1 MEHGLPQ
8 GDAFTTTNDQSLYK
22 LHEEI
27 KNGETNLIKSLPD
40 LSDLLV
46 VGGLDAGDLDGVGL
60 LDGRTLLL
68 QVGDLDVARADGVD
82 VGSKTEKKTRQ
93 LDQKLF
99 RM

>member
-1 MEHGLPQ
+1 MDFPKGI
-8 GDAFTTTNDQSLYK
+8 AFTTTYDQLLYK

-27 KNGETNLIKSLPD
+27 KNAETNLIKSLPD

-68 QVGDLDVARADGVD
+68 QVGDFDVARADGVD
-82 VGSKTEKKTRQ
+82 VGSKTEKNTRQ

>member
-1 MEHGLPQ
+1 MDFPKGI
-8 GDAFTTTNDQSLYK
+8 AFTTTYDQLLYK
-22 LHEEI
+22 LHEEK

-68 QVGDLDVARADGVD
+68 QVGDFDVARADGVD
-82 VGSKTEKKTRQ
+82 VSSKTEKKTRQ
-93 LDQKLF
+93 LDQKF
-99 RM
+99 FWM